1 VVRSSVANVVRK
13 ASEPAFSVELLQ
25 CGVWKF
31 VDSMA
36 GYQQAR
42 LLQRVEFDVRK
53 LVLFTGMKLEK
64 VGLN

>member
-1 VVRSSVANVVRK
+1 
-13 ASEPAFSVELLQ
+13 
-25 CGVWKF
+25 
-31 VDSMA
+31 MA